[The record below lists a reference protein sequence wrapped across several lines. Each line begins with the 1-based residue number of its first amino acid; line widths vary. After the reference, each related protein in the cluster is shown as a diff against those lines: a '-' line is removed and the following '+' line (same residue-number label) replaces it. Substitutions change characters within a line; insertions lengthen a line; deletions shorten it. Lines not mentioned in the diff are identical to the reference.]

1 MKKLPEEFPL
11 ELTRQ
16 MPVGKWELTKL
27 LEVFSKELASR
38 ERCQSLKSSEPSFR
52 IIGSQGLNSGSIL
65 HVPSE
70 NHNRNPLK
78 ITCTYCRQ
86 NYPSNHC
93 RVVIADALA
102 RKKILQDKHKCYNCL
117 KIGHSVKNCTSQK
130 ERCGL

>member
-1 MKKLPEEFPL
+1 MKKFPEEFLL

-65 HVPSE
+65 HVASE
-70 NHNRNPLK
+70 
-78 ITCTYCRQ
+78 ITIETHQKLLALIVDRITLQ
-86 NYPSNHC
+86 IT
-93 RVVIADALA
+93 VVL
-102 RKKILQDKHKCYNCL
+102 L
-117 KIGHSVKNCTSQK
+117 SQM
-130 ERCGL
+130 L